1 MEAVCAR
8 KDPLLYAGVST
19 NAGSAVL
26 KKNAVEPRLY
36 REAMSRFAG
45 AVHVVTTDGPHG
57 RRGVTV
63 IAACSVSDDPPTIL
77 VCLNRMKS
85 DNDCFAENGVFAL
98 NTLANGQQDIANA
111 FSGLT
116 GLSQDQ
122 RFELGQWETVATGAP
137 VLGGAL
143 ATFDCHLVE
152 AKDFATHRIL
162 FGKVTGIRISDRLG
176 PLIYHHRA
184 YRTLEDVT
192 GQK

>member
-1 MEAVCAR
+1 M
-8 KDPLLYAGVST
+8 G
-19 NAGSAVL
+19 GAVL
-26 KKNAVEPRLY
+26 KKNIVEPRLY

-77 VCLNRMKS
+77 VCLNRMKPE
-85 DNDCFAENGVFAL
+85 NDCFAQNGVFAL
-98 NTLANGQQDIANA
+98 NTLAATQQPIADA

-116 GLSQDQ
+116 GLAQDE
-122 RFELGQWETVATGAP
+122 RFALGQWDKLGSGAP
-137 VLGGAL
+137 VLAGVEA
-143 ATFDCHLVE
+143 AFDCQLAE

-162 FGKVTGIRISDRLG
+162 FGRVTGLRIGDSLK

-184 YRTLEDVT
+184 YRTL
-192 GQK
+192 